1 MAQHMLLLAAVR
13 SKTVRRIVGGV
24 IAFVMILILGIVV
37 PLVAVPVM
45 LASASTNTVTDSAQP
60 TVVGEWGYP
69 LAGHYSITSRFGPRS
84 VPDCSFCS
92 TYHRGYDL
100 AEACG
105 VPIYAAGPGIVIRAG
120 AWGTFGNAVQ
130 IDHGG
135 GVTTIY
141 GHMMWNSLLVSVG
154 TTVAAGTQ
162 LGLEGRTGAA
172 TGCHL
177 HFEIRINGTSVDP
190 GPFMAARGLP
200 L

>member
-1 MAQHMLLLAAVR
+1 MGQHMLLMAAAR
-13 SKTVRRIVGGV
+13 SNTVRRIVGGAV
-24 IAFVMILILGIVV
+24 TFVLIIILGIVV

-45 LASASTNTVTDSAQP
+45 LASAGPGGVHP

-69 LAGHYSITSRFGPRS
+69 LAGHYRITSGFGPRS

-92 TYHRGYDL
+92 TNHRGYDL

-105 VPIYAAGPGIVIRAG
+105 VPIYAAGPGTVILAG

-141 GHMMWNSLLVSVG
+141 GHMMWDSLLVSVG
-154 TTVAAGTQ
+154 TSVVAGTHV
-162 LGLEGRTGAA
+162 GLEGRTGAS

-177 HFEIRINGTSVDP
+177 HFEIRVNGVAVDP